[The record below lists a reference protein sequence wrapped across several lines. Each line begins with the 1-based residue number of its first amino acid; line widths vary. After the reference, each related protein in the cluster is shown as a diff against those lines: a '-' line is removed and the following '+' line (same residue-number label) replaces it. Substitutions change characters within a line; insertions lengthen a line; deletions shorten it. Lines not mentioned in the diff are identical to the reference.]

1 LLLVGRVLKSCTV
14 GSLFSLL
21 LSCCFVVLF
30 VAVVVV
36 VVARCFVLLAVV
48 GGVCEKIGAQ
58 Q

>member
-1 LLLVGRVLKSCTV
+1 VWDALVGRVLKSCTV

-30 VAVVVV
+30 VAVVV
-36 VVARCFVLLAVV
+36 ARCFVLLAVV